1 MKSLTDDEGYSEIH
15 IRQEKFQLR
24 DRDESDFENIS
35 DTDGQIVL
43 EVECDVTNFSRDNTQ
58 NTVIKRLLKD
68 IIQNENFKIKIHC
81 VRIPYQV
88 PDNQIIQELK
98 NLEE

>member
-43 EVECDVTNFSRDNTQ
+43 EVECDVTNFSRDNT
-58 NTVIKRLLKD
+58 
-68 IIQNENFKIKIHC
+68 
-81 VRIPYQV
+81 
-88 PDNQIIQELK
+88 
-98 NLEE
+98 